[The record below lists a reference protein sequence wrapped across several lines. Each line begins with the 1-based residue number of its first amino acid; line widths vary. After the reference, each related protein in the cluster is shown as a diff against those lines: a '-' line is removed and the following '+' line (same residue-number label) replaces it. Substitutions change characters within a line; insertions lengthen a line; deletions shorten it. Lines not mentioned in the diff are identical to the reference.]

1 MLENISSIIDNELQG
16 KDLDHGLNELS
27 KNSSALSSYRTY
39 QMISDVM
46 RNDYYDV
53 NPELTDKIM
62 TKIHDE
68 PTQFNNG
75 FIYNNQSTAT
85 IDYRKYL
92 LMFVLGLIAAFAI
105 SWAVNNFSNSEST
118 SSSDF
123 LASDSISQEI
133 IEDHFSTT
141 TRNPNHFLEAGYQ
154 PNI

>member
-1 MLENISSIIDNELQG
+1 MSENISSIIDNELKG
-16 KDLDHGLNELS
+16 KDLDHGLNELA

-39 QMISDVM
+39 QMISDIM
-46 RNDYYDV
+46 INDYYDV
-53 NPELTDKIM
+53 NSELTDKIM
-62 TKIHDE
+62 SRIQDE

-85 IDYRKYL
+85 IDYKKYL
-92 LMFVLGLIAAFAI
+92 LVFLLGLIAAFGI

>member
-1 MLENISSIIDNELQG
+1 MSENISSIIDNELKG
-16 KDLDHGLNELS
+16 KDLDHGLNELA

-39 QMISDVM
+39 QMISDIM
-46 RNDYYDV
+46 KNDYYDV
-53 NPELTDKIM
+53 NSELTDKIM
-62 TKIHDE
+62 SRIQDE

-85 IDYRKYL
+85 IDYKKYL
-92 LMFVLGLIAAFAI
+92 LVFVLGLIAAFVI

>member
-1 MLENISSIIDNELQG
+1 MSENISSIIDNELKG
-16 KDLDHGLNELS
+16 KDLDHGLNEL

-62 TKIHDE
+62 SKIHDE

-75 FIYNNQSTAT
+75 FIHNNQSTAT
-85 IDYRKYL
+85 IDYRKYFL
-92 LMFVLGLIAAFAI
+92 VFVLGLIAAFAI
-105 SWAVNNFSNSEST
+105 SWAVNNFSNTGSS

-123 LASDSISQEI
+123 LAADSISQEI

-141 TRNPNHFLEAGYQ
+141 TNNPNYFLEAGYQ

>member
-1 MLENISSIIDNELQG
+1 MSENISSIIDNELKG
-16 KDLDHGLNELS
+16 KDLDHGLNELA

-39 QMISDVM
+39 QMISDIM
-46 RNDYYDV
+46 KNDYYDV
-53 NPELTDKIM
+53 NSELTDKIM
-62 TKIHDE
+62 SRIQDE

-85 IDYRKYL
+85 IDYKKYL
-92 LMFVLGLIAAFAI
+92 LVFVLGLIAAFGI

-118 SSSDF
+118 SASDF

>member
-1 MLENISSIIDNELQG
+1 MSENISSIIDNELKG
-16 KDLDHGLNELS
+16 KDLDHGLNELA

-39 QMISDVM
+39 QMISDIM
-46 RNDYYDV
+46 KNDYYDV
-53 NPELTDKIM
+53 NLELTDKIM
-62 TKIHDE
+62 SRIQDE

-85 IDYRKYL
+85 IDYKKYL
-92 LMFVLGLIAAFAI
+92 LVFLLGLIAAFGI

>member
-1 MLENISSIIDNELQG
+1 MSENISSIIDNELKG
-16 KDLDHGLNELS
+16 KDLDHGLNELA

-39 QMISDVM
+39 QMISDIM
-46 RNDYYDV
+46 KNDYYDV
-53 NPELTDKIM
+53 NSELTDKIM
-62 TKIHDE
+62 SRIQDE

-75 FIYNNQSTAT
+75 FIYNNRSTAT
-85 IDYRKYL
+85 IDYKKYL
-92 LMFVLGLIAAFAI
+92 LVFVLGLIAAFGI

>member
-1 MLENISSIIDNELQG
+1 MSENISSIIDNELKG
-16 KDLDHGLNELS
+16 KDLDHGLNELA

-39 QMISDVM
+39 QMISDIM
-46 RNDYYDV
+46 KNDYYDV
-53 NPELTDKIM
+53 NSELTDKIM
-62 TKIHDE
+62 SRIQDE

-75 FIYNNQSTAT
+75 LIYNNQSTAT
-85 IDYRKYL
+85 IDYKKYL
-92 LMFVLGLIAAFAI
+92 LVFVLGLFAAFGI

>member
-1 MLENISSIIDNELQG
+1 MSENISSIIDNELKG
-16 KDLDHGLNELS
+16 KDLDHGLNELA

-39 QMISDVM
+39 QMISDIM
-46 RNDYYDV
+46 KNDYYDV
-53 NPELTDKIM
+53 NSELTDKIM
-62 TKIHDE
+62 SRIQDE

-85 IDYRKYL
+85 IDYKKYL
-92 LMFVLGLIAAFAI
+92 LVFLLGLIAAFGI

-118 SSSDF
+118 ISSDF

>member
-1 MLENISSIIDNELQG
+1 MSENISSIIDNELKG

-27 KNSSALSSYRTY
+27 KNSSAMSSYRTY

-53 NPELTDKIM
+53 NPDLTDKIM
-62 TKIHDE
+62 SKIHDE

-75 FIYNNQSTAT
+75 FILNNQSTAT

-92 LMFVLGLIAAFAI
+92 LVFVLGLIAAFAI
-105 SWAVNNFSNSEST
+105 SWAANNISNSG
-118 SSSDF
+118 SSSSNDF
-123 LASDSISQEI
+123 LAADSISQEI

-141 TRNPNHFLEAGYQ
+141 TNNPNYFLEAGYQ

>member
-1 MLENISSIIDNELQG
+1 MSENISSIIDNELKG
-16 KDLDHGLNELS
+16 KDLDHGLNELA
-27 KNSSALSSYRTY
+27 KNSSALSSFRTY
-39 QMISDVM
+39 QMISDIM
-46 RNDYYDV
+46 NNDYYDV
-53 NPELTDKIM
+53 NSELTDKIM
-62 TKIHDE
+62 SRIQDE

-85 IDYRKYL
+85 IDYKKYL
-92 LMFVLGLIAAFAI
+92 LVFLLGLIAAFGI

>member
-1 MLENISSIIDNELQG
+1 MSENISSIIDNELKG
-16 KDLDHGLNELS
+16 KDLDHGLNELA

-39 QMISDVM
+39 QMISDIM
-46 RNDYYDV
+46 KNDYYDV
-53 NPELTDKIM
+53 NSELTDKIM
-62 TKIHDE
+62 SRIQDE

-85 IDYRKYL
+85 IDYKKYL
-92 LMFVLGLIAAFAI
+92 LVFVLGLIAAFGI

-118 SSSDF
+118 SLSDF

>member
-1 MLENISSIIDNELQG
+1 MSENISSIIDNELKG
-16 KDLDHGLNELS
+16 KDLDHGLNELA

-39 QMISDVM
+39 QMISDIM
-46 RNDYYDV
+46 KNDYYDV
-53 NPELTDKIM
+53 NSELTDKIM
-62 TKIHDE
+62 SRIQDE

-75 FIYNNQSTAT
+75 FMFNNQSTAT
-85 IDYRKYL
+85 IDYKKYL
-92 LMFVLGLIAAFAI
+92 LVFVLGLIAAFGI

>member
-1 MLENISSIIDNELQG
+1 MSENISSIIDSELKG
-16 KDLDHGLNELS
+16 KDLDHGLNEL
-27 KNSSALSSYRTY
+27 KNLSALSSYRTY

-62 TKIHDE
+62 SKIHDE

-75 FIYNNQSTAT
+75 FIHNNQTTAT

-92 LMFVLGLIAAFAI
+92 LVFVLGLAAAFAI
-105 SWAVNNFSNSEST
+105 SWAVNNFSNSG
-118 SSSDF
+118 SSSSNDF
-123 LASDSISQEI
+123 LAADSISQEI

-141 TRNPNHFLEAGYQ
+141 TKNPNYFLEAGYQ

>member
-1 MLENISSIIDNELQG
+1 MSENISSIIDNELKG
-16 KDLDHGLNELS
+16 KDLDHGLNELA

-39 QMISDVM
+39 QMISDIM
-46 RNDYYDV
+46 KNDYYDV
-53 NPELTDKIM
+53 NSELTDKIM
-62 TKIHDE
+62 SRIQDE
-68 PTQFNNG
+68 PTQLNNG

-85 IDYRKYL
+85 IDYKKYL
-92 LMFVLGLIAAFAI
+92 LVFVLGLIAAFGI
-105 SWAVNNFSNSEST
+105 SWSVNNFSNSEST

>member
-1 MLENISSIIDNELQG
+1 MSENISSIIDNELKG
-16 KDLDHGLNELS
+16 KDLDHGLNELA

-39 QMISDVM
+39 QMISDIM
-46 RNDYYDV
+46 KNDYYDV
-53 NPELTDKIM
+53 SSELTDKIM
-62 TKIHDE
+62 SRIQDE

-85 IDYRKYL
+85 IDYKKYL
-92 LMFVLGLIAAFAI
+92 LVFVLGLIAAFGI

>member
-1 MLENISSIIDNELQG
+1 MSENISSIIDNELKG
-16 KDLDHGLNELS
+16 KDLDHGLNELA

-39 QMISDVM
+39 QMISDIM
-46 RNDYYDV
+46 KNDYYDV
-53 NPELTDKIM
+53 NSELTDKIM
-62 TKIHDE
+62 SRIQDE

-85 IDYRKYL
+85 IDYKKYL
-92 LMFVLGLIAAFAI
+92 IVFLLGLIAAFGI

>member
-1 MLENISSIIDNELQG
+1 MSENISSIIDNELKG
-16 KDLDHGLNELS
+16 KDLDHGLNELA

-39 QMISDVM
+39 QMISDIM
-46 RNDYYDV
+46 KNDYYDV
-53 NPELTDKIM
+53 NSELTDKIM
-62 TKIHDE
+62 SRIQDE

-75 FIYNNQSTAT
+75 FIYNNQSTAI
-85 IDYRKYL
+85 IDYKKYL
-92 LMFVLGLIAAFAI
+92 LVFLLGLIAAFGI

>member
-1 MLENISSIIDNELQG
+1 MSENISSIIDNELKG
-16 KDLDHGLNELS
+16 KDLDHGLNELA
-27 KNSSALSSYRTY
+27 KNSSALSSFRTY
-39 QMISDVM
+39 QMISDIM
-46 RNDYYDV
+46 KNDYYDV
-53 NPELTDKIM
+53 NSELTDKIM
-62 TKIHDE
+62 SRIQDE

-85 IDYRKYL
+85 IDYKKYL
-92 LMFVLGLIAAFAI
+92 LVFVLGLIAAFGI

>member
-1 MLENISSIIDNELQG
+1 MSENISSIIDNELKG
-16 KDLDHGLNELS
+16 KDLDHGLNELA

-39 QMISDVM
+39 QMISDIM
-46 RNDYYDV
+46 KNDYYDV
-53 NPELTDKIM
+53 NSELTDKIM
-62 TKIHDE
+62 SRIQDE

-85 IDYRKYL
+85 IDYKKYL
-92 LMFVLGLIAAFAI
+92 LVFLLGLIAAFGI

-141 TRNPNHFLEAGYQ
+141 TRTPGTFQSTAADF
-154 PNI
+154 

>member
-1 MLENISSIIDNELQG
+1 MSENISSIIDNELKG
-16 KDLDHGLNELS
+16 KDLDHGLHELS

-39 QMISDVM
+39 QMISDVI
-46 RNDYYDV
+46 RSDYYDV
-53 NPELTDKIM
+53 NPDLTDKIM
-62 TKIHDE
+62 SKIHDE

-75 FIYNNQSTAT
+75 FIHNNLSTAT
-85 IDYRKYL
+85 IDYRKYF
-92 LMFVLGLIAAFAI
+92 LMFVLGLIAAFTI
-105 SWAVNNFSNSEST
+105 SWAVNNFSNTGSS

-141 TRNPNHFLEAGYQ
+141 TRNPNYFLEAGYQ

>member
-1 MLENISSIIDNELQG
+1 MSENISSIIDNELKG
-16 KDLDHGLNELS
+16 KDLDHGLNELA

-39 QMISDVM
+39 QMISDIM
-46 RNDYYDV
+46 KNDYHDV
-53 NPELTDKIM
+53 NSELTDKIM
-62 TKIHDE
+62 SRIQDE

-85 IDYRKYL
+85 IDYKKYL
-92 LMFVLGLIAAFAI
+92 LVFLLGLIAAFGI

>member
-1 MLENISSIIDNELQG
+1 MSENISSIIDNELKG
-16 KDLDHGLNELS
+16 KDLDHGLNELA
-27 KNSSALSSYRTY
+27 KNSSALSSFRTY
-39 QMISDVM
+39 QMISDIM
-46 RNDYYDV
+46 KNDYYDV
-53 NPELTDKIM
+53 NSELTHKIM
-62 TKIHDE
+62 SRIQDE

-75 FIYNNQSTAT
+75 FMYNNQSTAT
-85 IDYRKYL
+85 IDYKKYL
-92 LMFVLGLIAAFAI
+92 LVFVLGLIAAFGI

-118 SSSDF
+118 SSIDF

>member
-1 MLENISSIIDNELQG
+1 MSENISSIIDNELKG
-16 KDLDHGLNELS
+16 KDLDHGLNELA

-39 QMISDVM
+39 QMISDIM
-46 RNDYYDV
+46 KNDYYDV
-53 NPELTDKIM
+53 NSELTDKIM
-62 TKIHDE
+62 SRIQDE

-85 IDYRKYL
+85 IDYKKYL
-92 LMFVLGLIAAFAI
+92 LVFLLGLIAAFGI

>member
-1 MLENISSIIDNELQG
+1 MSENISSIIDNELKG
-16 KDLDHGLNELS
+16 KDLDHGLNELA

-39 QMISDVM
+39 QMISDIM
-46 RNDYYDV
+46 KNDYYDV
-53 NPELTDKIM
+53 NSELTDKIM
-62 TKIHDE
+62 SRIQDE

-85 IDYRKYL
+85 IDYKKYL
-92 LMFVLGLIAAFAI
+92 LVFLLGLIAAFGI

-118 SSSDF
+118 SSIDF

>member
-1 MLENISSIIDNELQG
+1 MSENISSIIDNELRG

-27 KNSSALSSYRTY
+27 KKSSAMSSYRTY
-39 QMISDVM
+39 KMISDVM

-53 NPELTDKIM
+53 NPELTDKIIS
-62 TKIHDE
+62 KIQDE

-75 FIYNNQSTAT
+75 FLSNNLSTAT

-92 LMFVLGLIAAFAI
+92 LVFVLGLIAAFAI
-105 SWAVNNFSNSEST
+105 SWAVNNFSNTGSS

-123 LASDSISQEI
+123 LAADSISQEI

-141 TRNPNHFLEAGYQ
+141 TRNPNYFLEAGYQ

>member
-1 MLENISSIIDNELQG
+1 MSENISSIIDNELKG
-16 KDLDHGLNELS
+16 KDLDHGLNELA

-39 QMISDVM
+39 QMISDIM
-46 RNDYYDV
+46 KNDYYDV
-53 NPELTDKIM
+53 NSELTDKIM
-62 TKIHDE
+62 SRIQDE

-75 FIYNNQSTAT
+75 FIYNNPSTAT
-85 IDYRKYL
+85 IDYKKYL
-92 LMFVLGLIAAFAI
+92 LVFVLGLIAAFGI

>member
-1 MLENISSIIDNELQG
+1 MSENISSIIDNELKG
-16 KDLDHGLNELS
+16 KDLDHGLNELA

-39 QMISDVM
+39 QMISAIM
-46 RNDYYDV
+46 KNDYYDV
-53 NPELTDKIM
+53 NSELTDKIM
-62 TKIHDE
+62 SRIQDE

-85 IDYRKYL
+85 IDYKKYL
-92 LMFVLGLIAAFAI
+92 LVFVLGLIAAFGI